1 MAQSG
6 VILPTHPASSRL
18 FLGLCQAVTS
28 CWHRGGYG
36 LHPPAAAHLAL
47 LALLSSWP
55 WATVVPW
62 LIRLETSGR
71 FPGALPVPC
80 MASLAIVHAC
90 CPGPRTPSSAAQ
102 RPGAAEHHAVPCQQ
116 AGFLGDCSSLAN
128 SSRYVLIGGQA
139 GWTGGQA
146 RLRPLL
152 LEPWSEQTPADLQGA
167 SPRILSAAL

>member
-80 MASLAIVHAC
+80 MASSYCAHLLPWPPNPKLC
-90 CPGPRTPSSAAQ
+90 CSASRCCRTPRSAM
-102 RPGAAEHHAVPCQQ
+102 
-116 AGFLGDCSSLAN
+116 S
-128 SSRYVLIGGQA
+128 
-139 GWTGGQA
+139 TGGF
-146 RLRPLL
+146 
-152 LEPWSEQTPADLQGA
+152 
-167 SPRILSAAL
+167 PR